1 MSQAVGTSS
10 VDMAKTLALRFQGS
24 ASQRRGYRA
33 AISTLLLIP
42 KYHERRFPASKSQ
55 EQNGGGLTEDLVRHG
70 AEADAT
76 WHIGDLD
83 CL

>member
-24 ASQRRGYRA
+24 ASQRRGCKA

-42 KYHERRFPASKSQ
+42 KYHKRRFPASKSQ
-55 EQNGGGLTEDLVRHG
+55 EEWGRTPEDLVRHG

-76 WHIGDLD
+76 
-83 CL
+83 